1 MCFFF
6 LSWAAI
12 FCLKRAVTVLI
23 ASLWFEQIYSIS
35 SYYFHVAIIETGG
48 GEISSSGI
56 LRTFVFMCWNTL
68 KERVGAILFQSNHGN
83 QCINPSRRPII
94 MLPTVAALAFCA
106 YLQETRRPI
115 LSHVVVVYNPFKKK
129 KQKKTCVCVCV
140 KGAY

>member
-48 GEISSSGI
+48 GGNI
-56 LRTFVFMCWNTL
+56 VFRNLADVCFYVL
-68 KERVGAILFQSNHGN
+68 EHIERESWGYTI
-83 QCINPSRRPII
+83 P
-94 MLPTVAALAFCA
+94 
-106 YLQETRRPI
+106 
-115 LSHVVVVYNPFKKK
+115 K
-129 KQKKTCVCVCV
+129 
-140 KGAY
+140 